1 MISGPPDVVAPARLC
16 AHGAWFVYGLWDP
29 IITAIS
35 TTHHFP
41 LCQLVRAFMR
51 AGSSFSD
58 QDLGVNPSHE
68 GACYDI
74 FPVYW
79 YDIVGQSSKS
89 LGTPWCV
96 CKAVLY

>member
-1 MISGPPDVVAPARLC
+1 M
-16 AHGAWFVYGLWDP
+16 
-29 IITAIS
+29 
-35 TTHHFP
+35 
-41 LCQLVRAFMR
+41 QMRAFMR

-74 FPVYW
+74 LSVYW

-89 LGTPWCV
+89 LGTHGV
-96 CKAVLY
+96 CAKQFCTSIPVCPMGDLIPAPANIQVLQRALVLQRCTCTAVAVQL